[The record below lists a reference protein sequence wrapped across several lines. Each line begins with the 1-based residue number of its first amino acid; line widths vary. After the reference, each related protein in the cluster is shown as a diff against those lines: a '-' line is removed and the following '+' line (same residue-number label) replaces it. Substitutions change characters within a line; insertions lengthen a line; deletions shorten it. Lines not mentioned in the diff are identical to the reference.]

1 MKFYIDFDE
10 AGLIRSRYIDAIH
23 GSAIPETAIEVVETI
38 FNQTIQETDG
48 EWILSPDQTIV
59 KQSFAPVVVS
69 IEDLKNQAMTTINAS
84 FDAVLAAGYMTTLSI
99 KKDTKLADI
108 YQLKTGFDL
117 AVLLGETT
125 MSIVDYDNVVHT
137 ALPLADIETIMG
149 EVGANYRTQF
159 FKKQQY
165 RAAIAAAT
173 TPEAVAA
180 VVWS

>member
-1 MKFYIDFDE
+1 MQYFKNAFDLVF
-10 AGLIRSRYIDAIH
+10 GYD
-23 GSAIPETAIEVVETI
+23 
-38 FNQTIQETDG
+38 ETDPAQVELIQAAIAADWDDITG
-48 EWILSPDQTIV
+48 QWPASPNLENAKSFQI
-59 KQSFAPVVVS
+59 KLICQS
-69 IEDLKNQAMTTINAS
+69 INA
-84 FDAVLAAGYMTTLSI
+84 ALAAGLMTSLSI
-99 KKDTKLADI
+99 KMDTKLADI
-108 YQLKTGFDL
+108 HQLKAGYDL

-165 RAAIAAAT
+165 RAAIDAAT

-180 VVWS
+180 IVWS